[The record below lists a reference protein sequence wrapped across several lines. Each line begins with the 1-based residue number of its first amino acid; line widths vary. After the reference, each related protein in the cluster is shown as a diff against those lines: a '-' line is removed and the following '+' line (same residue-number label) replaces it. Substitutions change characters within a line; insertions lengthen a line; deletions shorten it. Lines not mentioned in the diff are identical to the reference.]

1 MYERCSPTDLTDC
14 TNLAAPTDSA
24 TTDDSQS
31 DAMVSVHT
39 AGPSTSY
46 DITSYTGDTELEP
59 PTWVR
64 CGCRCECIQA
74 TAAWCVRCMHRVHGT
89 CM

>member
-1 MYERCSPTDLTDC
+1 MYERCSPTDPTDF
-14 TNLAAPTDSA
+14 AVHADPTDSA

-31 DAMVSVHT
+31 GAMVSVPT
-39 AGPSTSY
+39 AGPSTAY
-46 DITSYTGDTELEP
+46 DIAVYTGHTELEP

-74 TAAWCVRCMHRVHGT
+74 TAAWCVRCMHRVHRA
-89 CM
+89 CV